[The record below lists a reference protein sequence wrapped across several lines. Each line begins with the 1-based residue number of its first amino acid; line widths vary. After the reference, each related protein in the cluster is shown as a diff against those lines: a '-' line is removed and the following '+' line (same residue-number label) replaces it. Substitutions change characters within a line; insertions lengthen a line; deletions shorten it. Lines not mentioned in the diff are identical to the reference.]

1 MAKAVRAMAAVVI
14 GVLLLG
20 SGVADAT
27 APAKKRKP
35 RATTTTIATREDT
48 STLRSTLTVSAC
60 HLELDDQAKLAPLA
74 TSNVGTIKFTGGT
87 VTSVEL
93 PDPVP
98 ISITENGNRVTCSYQ
113 SGSDANASE
122 DLVVIDAVDFP
133 GSKGVDAAKRAYA
146 TVKAAYQPGKLGAAG
161 AADPPDDLT
170 GLGDEAFVATRDDG
184 NAQAFVTRQ
193 GEILVRVDASQSS
206 SSVGAPLDFDAV
218 KAATAIVL
226 AQAVAQVP
234 TSGSSSSSST
244 TTGANPKGNTGT
256 GQITTTGAVNATWKI
271 RIADLGISEGCGII
285 PLITTDG
292 KITGS
297 INTTTLGFV
306 TFESSTLS
314 QSLKGK
320 GGTIE
325 LPTDSE
331 GLDPYHVTFNA
342 TVKDQYTGKKK
353 TTIKGSFDFTCAPT

>member
-1 MAKAVRAMAAVVI
+1 MAKAVRVMAAVLA
-14 GVLLLG
+14 GVLILG
-20 SGVADAT
+20 SGVAHAS

-35 RATTTTIATREDT
+35 RATTTTIANREDT

-87 VTSVEL
+87 VTAVEL
-93 PDPVP
+93 PNPVP
-98 ISITENGNRVTCSYQ
+98 VSISENGNRVTCSYQ
-113 SGSDANASE
+113 SGSDTNASE

-133 GSKGVDAAKRAYA
+133 GSKGVDAAKSAYA
-146 TVKAAYQPGKLGAAG
+146 TVKAAYQPAKLAAARASG
-161 AADPPDDLT
+161 PPEDVT
-170 GLGDEAFVATRDDG
+170 GLGDEAFVAKRDDG
-184 NAQAFVTRQ
+184 NAQAFVTRE

-206 SSVGAPLDFDAV
+206 SSVSAPLDFDAV

-234 TSGSSSSSST
+234 TSGGSSSST
-244 TTGANPKGNTGT
+244 TTGENPKGNTGS

-271 RIADLGISEGCGII
+271 RVADLGISEGCGII

-325 LPTDSE
+325 LPTDPE

-342 TVKDQYTGKKK
+342 TVKDQFTGKKK
-353 TTIKGSFDFTCAPT
+353 TTVKGSFDFTCAPT

>member
-1 MAKAVRAMAAVVI
+1 MAKTVRVMAAVI
-14 GVLLLG
+14 TGALLLG
-20 SGVADAT
+20 SGVAHAG

-35 RATTTTIATREDT
+35 KATTTTLVSTKEDT

-74 TSNVGTIKFTGGT
+74 TGNVGAIKFEGGT

-93 PDPVP
+93 PNPVP
-98 ISITENGNRVTCSYQ
+98 VSITENGNRVTCSYQ
-113 SGSDANASE
+113 SGSDTNASE

-146 TVKAAYQPGKLGAAG
+146 TVKAAYQPAKLSATGASAPE
-161 AADPPDDLT
+161 DVT
-170 GLGDEAFVATRDDG
+170 GLGDEAFVAEREDG
-184 NAQAFVTRQ
+184 IAQAYVVRQ

-206 SSVGAPLDFDAV
+206 SSVSAPLDFDAV

-234 TSGSSSSSST
+234 TSSGSGSST
-244 TTGANPKGNTGT
+244 TTGSNPKGNTGT
-256 GQITTTGAVNATWKI
+256 GQITTTGAINATWKI

-292 KITGS
+292 KVTGS

-314 QSLKGK
+314 QSLRGK

-325 LPTDSE
+325 LPTDPE
-331 GLDPYHVTFNA
+331 GADPYHVTFNA

-353 TTIKGSFDFTCAPT
+353 TKIEGSFDFTCLPT